1 MDRHAQGVLLIVLSA
16 IAYSSAGFFTR
27 LIRLDA
33 WTMLFWRG
41 LFAGLMILCVIG
53 VQERGRTV
61 AAIRAIGRPGF
72 VAALCSTAATILYL
86 NAFRRTSVADV
97 AVIFAAAPFLTAGL
111 GWLWLGVT
119 EAWHTLAASFV
130 ALLGVGIMVGGAVT
144 EGHLIGD
151 LLAFGMTACMAIMML
166 IIRQQQQTSM
176 LPAAC
181 LSALLCPLVV
191 WPFTSPLAVGM
202 GDMIS
207 LFLFGTTQFGLGL
220 VFLTLGG
227 RLVSAT
233 ENALINTLETPLAVA
248 WVWLC
253 FGETPSVA
261 SSVGGIVVV
270 AAVIAHVW
278 HANRDLLAESRLAP
292 RERRELE
299 SRQPSRSARIDS

>member
-1 MDRHAQGVLLIVLSA
+1 MDMDGAMDRHAQGVLLIFLSA

-27 LIRLDA
+27 LIHLDA

-41 LFAGLMILCVIG
+41 LFAGLMILCVIV

-61 AAIRAIGRPGF
+61 AAIRAIGRPGL

-119 EAWHTLAASFV
+119 EAWTTLAASLF
-130 ALLGVGIMVGGAVT
+130 ALVGVTIMVGGAVA

-191 WPFTSPLAVGM
+191 WPLTAPLAIGT
-202 GDMIS
+202 GDMLN

-253 FGETPSVA
+253 FGETPSIT
-261 SSVGGIVVV
+261 SLVGGIIVM
-270 AAVIAHVW
+270 AAVAAHVW
-278 HANRDLLAESRLAP
+278 HGNRAMLS
-292 RERRELE
+292 
-299 SRQPSRSARIDS
+299 SAAT

>member
-1 MDRHAQGVLLIVLSA
+1 MGRHAQGVLLIILSA

-27 LIRLDA
+27 LIHLDA

-41 LFAGLMILCVIG
+41 LFAGLMILCVIV
-53 VQERGRTV
+53 VQERGHTM

-72 VAALCSTAATILYL
+72 AAALCSTAATILYL

-97 AVIFAAAPFLTAGL
+97 AVIFALAPFLTAGL
-111 GWLWLGVT
+111 GWLCLGVT
-119 EAWHTLAASFV
+119 EAWTTLAASLF
-130 ALLGVGIMVGGAVT
+130 ALLGVGIMVSGAVA
-144 EGHLIGD
+144 EGHLFGD
-151 LLAFGMTACMAIMML
+151 LLAFGMVVCMAIMML
-166 IIRQQQQTSM
+166 IIRQQQQTRM

-181 LSALLCPLVV
+181 LSALLCPLLV

-202 GDMIS
+202 GDMLN

-233 ENALINTLETPLAVA
+233 ENALINTLEIPLAIA

-253 FGETPSVA
+253 FDEAPSIA
-261 SSVGGIVVV
+261 SLVGGIIVTATIV
-270 AAVIAHVW
+270 AHVW
-278 HANRDLLAESRLAP
+278 YGSRAT
-292 RERRELE
+292 R
-299 SRQPSRSARIDS
+299 PSTALG

>member
-1 MDRHAQGVLLIVLSA
+1 MDRHTRGILLIVLSA

-27 LIRLDA
+27 LIHLDA

-41 LFAGLMILCVIG
+41 LFAGLTILCVIFW
-53 VQERGRTV
+53 QERSRTL
-61 AAIRAIGRPGF
+61 AAIRAVGRPGF

-97 AVIFAAAPFLTAGL
+97 AVIFAAAPFLTAGI

-119 EAWHTLAASFV
+119 EAWTTLAASIF
-130 ALLGVGIMVGGAVT
+130 ALLGVGIMVSGAAI

-151 LLAFGMTACMAIMML
+151 LLAFGMTVCMAIVML

-191 WPFTSPLAVGM
+191 WPFTSPVAINM
-202 GDMIS
+202 GDMLN

-253 FGETPSVA
+253 FGEAPSA
-261 SSVGGIVVV
+261 ISFLGGILVM
-270 AAVIAHVW
+270 AAVAAHVW
-278 HANRDLLAESRLAP
+278 HGTRSTL
-292 RERRELE
+292 
-299 SRQPSRSARIDS
+299 PSTAT

>member
-1 MDRHAQGVLLIVLSA
+1 MDTGGAMDRHAQGVLLIFLSA

-27 LIRLDA
+27 LIHLDA

-41 LFAGLMILCVIG
+41 LFAGLMILCVIV

-61 AAIRAIGRPGF
+61 AAIRAIGRPGL

-86 NAFRRTSVADV
+86 NAFRHTSVADV

-119 EAWHTLAASFV
+119 EAWATLAASLF
-130 ALLGVGIMVGGAVT
+130 ALLGVTIMVGGAVA

-151 LLAFGMTACMAIMML
+151 LLAFGMTLCMAIMML

-191 WPFTSPLAVGM
+191 WPFVSPVAIDM
-202 GDMIS
+202 GDMVN

-253 FGETPSVA
+253 FGETPSIT
-261 SSVGGIVVV
+261 SLVGGVIVM
-270 AAVIAHVW
+270 AAVAAHVW
-278 HANRDLLAESRLAP
+278 HGNRAEL
-292 RERRELE
+292 
-299 SRQPSRSARIDS
+299 PSAAT

>member
-1 MDRHAQGVLLIVLSA
+1 MDRHTRGVLLIVLSA

-27 LIRLDA
+27 LIHLDA

-41 LFAGLMILCVIG
+41 LFAGLMILCVII
-53 VQERGRTV
+53 VQERGRTM
-61 AAIRAIGRPGF
+61 AAIGAIGRPGF

-97 AVIFAAAPFLTAGL
+97 AVIFAAAPFLTAGI

-119 EAWHTLAASFV
+119 EAWTTLVASLF
-130 ALLGVGIMVGGAVT
+130 ALLGVSIMVSGAVI

-151 LLAFGMTACMAIMML
+151 LLAFGMTVCMAIMML
-166 IIRQQQQTSM
+166 IISQQQQTSM

-191 WPFTSPLAVGM
+191 WPFASPLAIGM
-202 GDMIS
+202 GDMLN

-220 VFLTLGG
+220 IFLILGG

-253 FGETPSVA
+253 FAEAPSIT
-261 SSVGGIVVV
+261 SFLGGIIVMTAV
-270 AAVIAHVW
+270 AAHVW
-278 HANRDLLAESRLAP
+278 HGHRP
-292 RERRELE
+292 IV
-299 SRQPSRSARIDS
+299 PSAAT

>member
-1 MDRHAQGVLLIVLSA
+1 MDRHTRGVLLIVFSA

-27 LIRLDA
+27 LIHLDA

-41 LFAGLMILCVIG
+41 LFAGLTILCVI
-53 VQERGRTV
+53 VWQERSRTL
-61 AAIRAIGRPGF
+61 AAIRAVGRPGF

-97 AVIFAAAPFLTAGL
+97 AVIFAAAPFLTAGI
-111 GWLWLGVT
+111 GWLWLGLT
-119 EAWHTLAASFV
+119 EAWTTLAASVF
-130 ALLGVGIMVGGAVT
+130 ALLGVGIMVSGAAI

-151 LLAFGMTACMAIMML
+151 LLAFGMTVCMAIVML

-191 WPFTSPLAVGM
+191 WPFTSPVAINM
-202 GDMIS
+202 GDMLN

-220 VFLTLGG
+220 VFLTLAG

-253 FGETPSVA
+253 FGEAPSA
-261 SSVGGIVVV
+261 TSFLGGIIVM
-270 AAVIAHVW
+270 AAVAAHVW
-278 HANRDLLAESRLAP
+278 HG
-292 RERRELE
+292 
-299 SRQPSRSARIDS
+299 SRSTLPSTAM

>member
-1 MDRHAQGVLLIVLSA
+1 MDRHTRGVLLIVLSA

-27 LIRLDA
+27 LIHLDA

-41 LFAGLMILCVIG
+41 LFAGLMILGVI
-53 VQERGRTV
+53 VWQERSRTL
-61 AAIRAIGRPGF
+61 AAIRAVGRPGF

-97 AVIFAAAPFLTAGL
+97 AVIFAAAPFLTAGI
-111 GWLWLGVT
+111 GRLWLGLT
-119 EAWHTLAASFV
+119 EAWTTLAASVFT
-130 ALLGVGIMVGGAVT
+130 LLGIGIMVSGSAI

-151 LLAFGMTACMAIMML
+151 LLALSMTVCMAMMML

-191 WPFTSPLAVGM
+191 WPFTSPLAIGT
-202 GDMIS
+202 GDMLN

-253 FGETPSVA
+253 FGEAPSA
-261 SSVGGIVVV
+261 TSFLGGIIVM
-270 AAVIAHVW
+270 AAVAAHVW
-278 HANRDLLAESRLAP
+278 HGNRSVL
-292 RERRELE
+292 
-299 SRQPSRSARIDS
+299 PSAAA

>member
-1 MDRHAQGVLLIVLSA
+1 MDGAMDRHAQGVLLILLSA

-27 LIRLDA
+27 LIHLDA

-41 LFAGLMILCVIG
+41 LFAGLMILCVIV

-61 AAIRAIGRPGF
+61 AAIRAIGRPGL

-86 NAFRRTSVADV
+86 NAFRHTSVADV

-119 EAWHTLAASFV
+119 EAWATLAASLL
-130 ALLGVGIMVGGAVT
+130 ALVGVTIMVGGAVV

-191 WPFTSPLAVGM
+191 WPFVSPLAIDM
-202 GDMIS
+202 GDMVN

-253 FGETPSVA
+253 FGETPSVT
-261 SSVGGIVVV
+261 SFVGGIVVM
-270 AAVIAHVW
+270 AAVAAHVW
-278 HANRDLLAESRLAP
+278 HGNRAVI
-292 RERRELE
+292 
-299 SRQPSRSARIDS
+299 PSAAT

>member
-1 MDRHAQGVLLIVLSA
+1 MGMDGAMDRHAQGVLLIFLSA

-27 LIRLDA
+27 LIHLDA

-41 LFAGLMILCVIG
+41 LFAGLMILCVI
-53 VQERGRTV
+53 VAQERGRTV
-61 AAIRAIGRPGF
+61 AAIRAIGRPGL

-119 EAWHTLAASFV
+119 EAWATLAASLL
-130 ALLGVGIMVGGAVT
+130 ALVGVTIMVGGAVA

-191 WPFTSPLAVGM
+191 WPFVSPLAIDM
-202 GDMIS
+202 GDMVN

-253 FGETPSVA
+253 FGETPSVT
-261 SSVGGIVVV
+261 SFVGGIVVM
-270 AAVIAHVW
+270 AAVAAHVW
-278 HANRDLLAESRLAP
+278 HGNRAVI
-292 RERRELE
+292 
-299 SRQPSRSARIDS
+299 PSAAT

>member
-1 MDRHAQGVLLIVLSA
+1 MDGAMDRHAQGVLLITLSA

-27 LIRLDA
+27 LIHLDA

-41 LFAGLMILCVIG
+41 LFAGLMILCVI
-53 VQERGRTV
+53 VAQERGRTV
-61 AAIRAIGRPGF
+61 AAIRAIGRPGL

-86 NAFRRTSVADV
+86 NAFRHTSVADV

-119 EAWHTLAASFV
+119 EAWATLAASLF
-130 ALLGVGIMVGGAVT
+130 ALLGVSIMVGGAVA

-191 WPFTSPLAVGM
+191 WPFVSPLAIDM
-202 GDMIS
+202 GDMVN

-253 FGETPSVA
+253 FGETPSVT
-261 SSVGGIVVV
+261 SFVGGIVVM
-270 AAVIAHVW
+270 AAVAAHVW
-278 HANRDLLAESRLAP
+278 HGNRAVI
-292 RERRELE
+292 
-299 SRQPSRSARIDS
+299 PSAAT